1 MKRLLGLLAGG
12 LVCAWL
18 QGTLAGLAPAHW
30 LPDLV
35 LLWAIGGAV
44 AVPIAEALVV
54 AATLGYAA
62 DVLSGALLGQHAL
75 LLVVACAATR
85 GASVQLHLARTAARL
100 TLVVGLSVLYHAGHA
115 GLVLLFADG
124 EVSGGLLLRHAA
136 VPIVLNALVGPA
148 VLALA
153 EGWAEL
159 LGREEEG
166 VRRPPRLRGAR

>member
-1 MKRLLGLLAGG
+1 MKRPLGLLAGG

-18 QGTLAGLAPAHW
+18 QGTLAGLAPAPW

-44 AVPIAEALVV
+44 AVPIGEALLV

-75 LLVVACAATR
+75 LLVMACAATR
-85 GASVQLHLARTAARL
+85 GASVQLHLGRTAPRL
-100 TLVVGLSVLYHAGHA
+100 ALVAGLSVLYHAGHA
-115 GLVLLFADG
+115 GLVLLFG
-124 EVSGGLLLRHAA
+124 GGGVPGGLLLRHAA
-136 VPIVLNALVGPA
+136 APIGLNALVGPA

-153 EGWAEL
+153 ESWAEL
-159 LGREEEG
+159 LAREDEG
-166 VRRPPRLRGAR
+166 VRRPPRLRGTR